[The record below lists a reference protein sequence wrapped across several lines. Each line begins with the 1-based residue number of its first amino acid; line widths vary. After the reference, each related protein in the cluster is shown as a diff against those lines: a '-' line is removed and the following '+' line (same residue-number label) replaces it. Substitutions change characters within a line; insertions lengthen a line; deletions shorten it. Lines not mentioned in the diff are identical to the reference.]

1 MKQAVIFDLDGTL
14 LNTIEDIHEAVN
26 ASLTIHGFDQID
38 IDITTSNIGHG
49 AFNLIRQIL
58 IDENIDTVSK
68 VYTSYQAYYDE
79 HLIIH
84 TKPYEGIE
92 LIIKDLILKG
102 IDIGVVSNKHAY
114 LVKELVNHFFKDIK
128 HVKGMK
134 PNVRMKPDPEM
145 LLEIIDEMSLTHSD
159 VYFVGDSEA
168 DILCAKASKVDVIA
182 VSYGYR
188 SKDKLLSLN
197 PDVVLDSVD
206 ALYNYLKER
215 V

>member
-38 IDITTSNIGHG
+38 IDITTFNIGHG

-58 IDENIDTVSK
+58 INENLDTVTK

-92 LIIKDLILKG
+92 LMINDLIDKG
-102 IDIGVVSNKHAY
+102 IDIGVVSNKHEY
-114 LVKELVNHFFKDIK
+114 LVKELINHFFKDIK
-128 HVKGMK
+128 YVKGMK
-134 PNVRMKPDPEM
+134 PNIRIKPDPEM
-145 LLEIIDEMSLTHSD
+145 LLTIIDEMSLTPND

-168 DILCAKASKVDVIA
+168 DILCAIASKVDVIA

-188 SKDKLLSLN
+188 SKDILLSLN

-206 ALYNYLKER
+206 ALYNYLKEK

>member
-38 IDITTSNIGHG
+38 VEITTLNIGHG

-79 HLIIH
+79 HLIVH

-92 LIIKDLILKG
+92 LMINDLIDKG
-102 IDIGVVSNKHAY
+102 IDIGVVSNKHEY
-114 LVKELVNHFFKDIK
+114 LVKELINHFFKDIK
-128 HVKGMK
+128 YVKGMK
-134 PNVRMKPDPEM
+134 PNVRIKPDPEM
-145 LLEIIDEMSLTHSD
+145 LLEIIDEMSLTHRD
-159 VYFVGDSEA
+159 VYFVGDSET

-188 SKDKLLSLN
+188 SKDILLSLN

-206 ALYNYLKER
+206 ALYNYLKEK